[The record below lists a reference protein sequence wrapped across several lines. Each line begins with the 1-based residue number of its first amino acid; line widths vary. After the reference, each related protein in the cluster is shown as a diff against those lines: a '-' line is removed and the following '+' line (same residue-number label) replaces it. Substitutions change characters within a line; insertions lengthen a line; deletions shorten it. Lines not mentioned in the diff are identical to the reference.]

1 LEAFAKN
8 GVAGFAEATHRG
20 RSGARGKSITIGRSK
35 SGKAPPALPPP
46 VGPEFTLET
55 TYKAH
60 KITIRQFGGA
70 ILYVDIRPI
79 EKGGDDK
86 TR

>member
-1 LEAFAKN
+1 
-8 GVAGFAEATHRG
+8 
-20 RSGARGKSITIGRSK
+20 
-35 SGKAPPALPPP
+35 